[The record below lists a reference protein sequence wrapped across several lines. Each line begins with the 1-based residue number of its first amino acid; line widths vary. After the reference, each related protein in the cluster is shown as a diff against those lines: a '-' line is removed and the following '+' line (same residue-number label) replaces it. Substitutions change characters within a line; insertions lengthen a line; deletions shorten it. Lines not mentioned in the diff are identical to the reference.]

1 MEEYECKLGIKV
13 GLVEVFVG
21 VFADDE
27 ERERVVGVPS
37 KEVEC

>member
-21 VFADDE
+21 VANDE
-27 ERERVVGVPS
+27 ESERVVGVPS